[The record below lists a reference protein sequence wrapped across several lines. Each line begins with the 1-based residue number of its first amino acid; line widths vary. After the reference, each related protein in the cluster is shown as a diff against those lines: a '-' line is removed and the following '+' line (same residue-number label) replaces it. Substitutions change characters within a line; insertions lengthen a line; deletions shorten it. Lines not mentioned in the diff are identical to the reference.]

1 MKEAAE
7 LAKDAQTLT
16 DQEWD
21 QKYDPGA
28 RRSGIDPPRAVAR
41 ALRLG
46 LKSSPL

>member
-1 MKEAAE
+1 MRLLEFLKAFVNAVMCGLIVQEAAE

-28 RRSGIDPPRAVAR
+28 RRSGI
-41 ALRLG
+41 
-46 LKSSPL
+46 